1 MMDWTNK
8 LKNKMEGYTEQ
19 PSDSVWAGI
28 SAAAG
33 LTGDKRRAVPFWL
46 LAGSAIAAAAMFGAM
61 LFFNV
66 KEDVPVTMTA
76 EAAKVGQEPVVSAQV
91 VQDNDIT
98 SIPEAS
104 QARRF
109 VETEVRD
116 FRGAAVSGD
125 FSGEAA
131 GGVVSEAS
139 GEVVWEPTDEVI
151 GVTAAA
157 SENEGNI
164 ETETEES
171 IEPDDDGGRF
181 ADAWKWVL
189 AEPELQRTKRGGKLA
204 AGLSVN
210 GSSSASSLSSR
221 PTAAALGANP
231 LDCGV
236 SSADWVDRRVESA
249 AGVIVYNQP
258 EVTTEYSHKMPVKI
272 GASIRYD
279 FNKFLGIE
287 SGLTY
292 SFLSSDLKTGE
303 EGAVSSWSKGVQS
316 MHYLGI
322 PLNLSFNIFSSR
334 YFNAYVT
341 AGGLMEKCVRGSLK
355 TDEYLDGKYH
365 GSSSTTLKQKGLQ
378 WSVNGAAG
386 IQVNILP
393 QLGLY
398 MEPGVSHHFSNNSK
412 VRTIYSD
419 KPTDFSLS
427 FGLRYTFR

>member
-33 LTGDKRRAVPFWL
+33 LTGNKHRAVPLWL
-46 LAGSAIAAAAMFGAM
+46 LASSAIAAAALFGAM
-61 LFFNV
+61 LSFNA
-66 KEDVPVTMTA
+66 KEDVPATMTA
-76 EAAKVGQEPVVSAQV
+76 EAVKVGQEPVVSARV

-98 SIPEAS
+98 SVPEVS
-104 QARRF
+104 QARLY

-125 FSGEAA
+125 FSDEPSDEVA
-131 GGVVSEAS
+131 VEPF
-139 GEVVWEPTDEVI
+139 GEVV
-151 GVTAAA
+151 GVTADT
-157 SENEGNI
+157 SEKNEI
-164 ETETEES
+164 EGT
-171 IEPDDDGGRF
+171 IEPDTEEEMEPDEDGGRF
-181 ADAWKWVL
+181 ADEWKWVL

-210 GSSSASSLSSR
+210 GSGSASSLSSR
-221 PTAAALGANP
+221 PTAATLGANP

-236 SSADWVDRRVESA
+236 SSADWVDRRVESV

-258 EVTTEYSHKMPVKI
+258 VVTTEYSHKMPVKI

-303 EGAVSSWSKGVQS
+303 EGAVSGWSKGVQS

-365 GSSSTTLKQKGLQ
+365 GSSSTSLKQKGLQ

-398 MEPGVSHHFSNNSK
+398 MGPGVSHHFSNNSK

>member
-1 MMDWTNK
+1 MDWTNK
-8 LKNKMEGYTEQ
+8 LKDKMEGYTEQ

-33 LTGDKRRAVPFWL
+33 LTGNKRRAVPMWL

-61 LFFNV
+61 LIFNA
-66 KEDVPVTMTA
+66 KEDVPTTMTA
-76 EAAKVGQEPVVSAQV
+76 EAVKVGQEPVVSAQV

-98 SIPEAS
+98 SVPEVS
-104 QARRF
+104 QARHY
-109 VETEVRD
+109 VETEVKD
-116 FRGAAVSGD
+116 FRSAAVSDGESEESSNV
-125 FSGEAA
+125 FSGE
-131 GGVVSEAS
+131 SS
-139 GEVVWEPTDEVI
+139 GEVV
-151 GVTAAA
+151 GVTAAT
-157 SENEGNI
+157 SEKEEIEGNI
-164 ETETEES
+164 EPDTEED

-210 GSSSASSLSSR
+210 GSGSASSLSSR

-303 EGAVSSWSKGVQS
+303 ESAVSSWSKGVQS

-355 TDEYLDGKYH
+355 TNEYLDGKYH
-365 GSSSTTLKQKGLQ
+365 GSSSTALKQKGLQ

>member
-8 LKNKMEGYTEQ
+8 LKDKMEGYTEQ

-33 LTGDKRRAVPFWL
+33 LTGNKRRAVPLWL
-46 LAGSAIAAAAMFGAM
+46 LASSAIAAAALFGAM

-66 KEDVPVTMTA
+66 KEDIPATMTA
-76 EAAKVGQEPVVSAQV
+76 EAVKVGQEPVVSAQV

-98 SIPEAS
+98 SVPEVS
-104 QARRF
+104 QARRY

-125 FSGEAA
+125 FSDEPSDEVAGEPF
-131 GGVVSEAS
+131 
-139 GEVVWEPTDEVI
+139 GEVVGEPFGEVV

-164 ETETEES
+164 ETDMEES
-171 IEPDDDGGRF
+171 IEPDDNGGRF

-210 GSSSASSLSSR
+210 GSGSASSLSSR

-258 EVTTEYSHKMPVKI
+258 EVSTEYSHKMPVKI

-303 EGAVSSWSKGVQS
+303 EGTVSGWSKGVQS

-322 PLNLSFNIFSSR
+322 PLNLSFNIFTSR

-365 GSSSTTLKQKGLQ
+365 GSSSTALKQKGLQ

>member
-1 MMDWTNK
+1 MDWTNK
-8 LKNKMEGYTEQ
+8 LKDKMEGYTEQ

-28 SAAAG
+28 SAATG
-33 LTGDKRRAVPFWL
+33 LTGNKRRAVPFWL
-46 LAGSAIAAAAMFGAM
+46 LASSAIAAAALFGAM

-98 SIPEAS
+98 SVPEVS

-125 FSGEAA
+125 FSGEASDEVA
-131 GGVVSEAS
+131 GEPF
-139 GEVVWEPTDEVI
+139 GEVVW
-151 GVTAAA
+151 VTAET

-164 ETETEES
+164 ETDMEES
-171 IEPDDDGGRF
+171 IDPDDDGGRF
-181 ADAWKWVL
+181 ADAWKWEL

-210 GSSSASSLSSR
+210 GSGSASSLSSR

-378 WSVNGAAG
+378 WSANGAAG

>member
-1 MMDWTNK
+1 MDWTNK
-8 LKNKMEGYTEQ
+8 LKDKMEGYTEQ

-33 LTGDKRRAVPFWL
+33 LTGNKRRAVPLWI
-46 LAGSAIAAAAMFGAM
+46 LASSAIAAAALFGAM
-61 LFFNV
+61 LFFNA
-66 KEDVPVTMTA
+66 KEDVPATMTA
-76 EAAKVGQEPVVSAQV
+76 EAVQVGQEPVVSAQV

-98 SIPEAS
+98 SVPEVNY
-104 QARRF
+104 
-109 VETEVRD
+109 VEKEVRN
-116 FRGAAVSGD
+116 FRSVAMSDGESEESSNV
-125 FSGEAA
+125 FSGE
-131 GGVVSEAS
+131 SS
-139 GEVVWEPTDEVI
+139 GEVV
-151 GVTAAA
+151 GVTAAT
-157 SENEGNI
+157 SEKEEIEGNI
-164 ETETEES
+164 GPDMEED

-210 GSSSASSLSSR
+210 GSGSASSLSSR

-292 SFLSSDLKTGE
+292 SFLSSDLKTGK
-303 EGAVSSWSKGVQS
+303 EGAVSGWSKGVQS

-427 FGLRYTFR
+427 FGLRYTIR

>member
-1 MMDWTNK
+1 MDWTNK
-8 LKNKMEGYTEQ
+8 LKDKMEGYTEQ

-33 LTGDKRRAVPFWL
+33 LTGNKRRAVPLWL
-46 LAGSAIAAAAMFGAM
+46 LASSAVAAAALFGAM
-61 LFFNV
+61 LFFNI
-66 KEDVPVTMTA
+66 KEDIPATMTA
-76 EAAKVGQEPVVSAQV
+76 EAVKVGQEPVVSAQV

-98 SIPEAS
+98 SVPEVN

-116 FRGAAVSGD
+116 FRGAAVSGGEDGESSDD
-125 FSGEAA
+125 FSGE
-131 GGVVSEAS
+131 VS
-139 GEVVWEPTDEVI
+139 GEE
-151 GVTAAA
+151 GMVTAATG
-157 SENEGNI
+157 ENDEIEGNI
-164 ETETEES
+164 EPDTEKD
-171 IEPDDDGGRF
+171 IEPDEDSGRF

-189 AEPELQRTKRGGKLA
+189 AEPELQRTKHGGKLA

-210 GSSSASSLSSR
+210 GSGSASSLSSR

-279 FNKFLGIE
+279 FNRFLGIE

-292 SFLSSDLKTGE
+292 SFLSSDLKTGM
-303 EGAVSSWSKGVQS
+303 EGAVSGWSKGIQS

-365 GSSSTTLKQKGLQ
+365 GSSSTALKQKGLQ

>member
-33 LTGDKRRAVPFWL
+33 LTGNKRRAVPLWL
-46 LAGSAIAAAAMFGAM
+46 LASSAIAAAALFGAM
-61 LFFNV
+61 LIFNA
-66 KEDVPVTMTA
+66 KEDVPATMTA
-76 EAAKVGQEPVVSAQV
+76 EAVKVGQEPVASAQV
-91 VQDNDIT
+91 VKDNDIT
-98 SIPEAS
+98 SVPEVS
-104 QARRF
+104 QARHY
-109 VETEVRD
+109 VENEVRD
-116 FRGAAVSGD
+116 FRGVAMSDGEFEESSGD
-125 FSGEAA
+125 FSGEP
-131 GGVVSEAS
+131 SC
-139 GEVVWEPTDEVI
+139 EVV
-151 GVTAAA
+151 GVTAAT
-157 SENEGNI
+157 S
-164 ETETEES
+164 ETEGS
-171 IEPDDDGGRF
+171 IEPDMEEDIEQDDDGGRF

-210 GSSSASSLSSR
+210 GSGSASSLSSR

-258 EVTTEYSHKMPVKI
+258 EVSTEYSHKMPVKI

-365 GSSSTTLKQKGLQ
+365 GSSSSALRQKGLQ

-427 FGLRYTFR
+427 FGLRYTIR

>member
-33 LTGDKRRAVPFWL
+33 LTGNKHRAVPLWL
-46 LAGSAIAAAAMFGAM
+46 LASSAIAAAALFGAM
-61 LFFNV
+61 LIFNA
-66 KEDVPVTMTA
+66 KEDVPATMTA
-76 EAAKVGQEPVVSAQV
+76 EAVKVGQEPVVSARV

-98 SIPEAS
+98 SVPEVS
-104 QARRF
+104 QAGLY

-125 FSGEAA
+125 FSDEPSDEVA
-131 GGVVSEAS
+131 VEPF
-139 GEVVWEPTDEVI
+139 GEVVA
-151 GVTAAA
+151 VTADT
-157 SENEGNI
+157 SEKNEI
-164 ETETEES
+164 EGTIEHDTEED
-171 IEPDDDGGRF
+171 IEPDEDGGRF

-210 GSSSASSLSSR
+210 GSGSASSLSSR
-221 PTAAALGANP
+221 PTAATLGANP

-236 SSADWVDRRVESA
+236 SSADWVDRRVESV

-258 EVTTEYSHKMPVKI
+258 VVTTEYSHKMPVKI

-303 EGAVSSWSKGVQS
+303 EGAVSGWSKGVQS

-365 GSSSTTLKQKGLQ
+365 GSSSTSLKQKGLQ

-412 VRTIYSD
+412 LRTIYSD

>member
-1 MMDWTNK
+1 MDWTNK
-8 LKNKMEGYTEQ
+8 LKNKMEGYSEQ

-33 LTGDKRRAVPFWL
+33 LTGNKRRAVPLWL
-46 LAGSAIAAAAMFGAM
+46 LASSAVAAAALFGAM
-61 LFFNV
+61 LFFNI
-66 KEDVPVTMTA
+66 KEDIPATMTA
-76 EAAKVGQEPVVSAQV
+76 EAVQVGQEPVVSAQV

-98 SIPEAS
+98 SVPEVS
-104 QARRF
+104 QARHY

-116 FRGAAVSGD
+116 FRGVAVSGD
-125 FSGEAA
+125 FSDESAGDVVGEPS
-131 GGVVSEAS
+131 GGVV
-139 GEVVWEPTDEVI
+139 

-164 ETETEES
+164 ETDMEED
-171 IEPDDDGGRF
+171 IEPDEDGGRF

-210 GSSSASSLSSR
+210 GSGSASSLSSR

-292 SFLSSDLKTGE
+292 SFLSSDLKTGK
-303 EGAVSSWSKGVQS
+303 EGAVSGWSKGVQS

-365 GSSSTTLKQKGLQ
+365 GSSSTALKQKGLQ

-398 MEPGVSHHFSNNSK
+398 MEPGVSHHFNNNSK

>member
-1 MMDWTNK
+1 MDWTNK

-46 LAGSAIAAAAMFGAM
+46 LAGSAIAAAALFGAI

-76 EAAKVGQEPVVSAQV
+76 EAVKIGQEPVVSAQV

-98 SIPEAS
+98 SIPDAS

-125 FSGEAA
+125 FSGETS
-131 GGVVSEAS
+131 GDVVGEAS
-139 GEVVWEPTDEVI
+139 GDFSVEPTDEVV
-151 GVTAAA
+151 GVTAEA

-164 ETETEES
+164 ETDMEES

-210 GSSSASSLSSR
+210 SSGSASSLSSR

-365 GSSSTTLKQKGLQ
+365 GSSSTSLKQKGLQ

-398 MEPGVSHHFSNNSK
+398 MEPGVSHHFSNDSK

>member
-1 MMDWTNK
+1 MDWTNK

-28 SAAAG
+28 SAAAS

-46 LAGSAIAAAAMFGAM
+46 LAGSAIAAAALFGAM

-66 KEDVPVTMTA
+66 KEDVPATITA
-76 EAAKVGQEPVVSAQV
+76 EAVKVVQEPVVSAQV

-98 SIPEAS
+98 SVPEVS

-125 FSGEAA
+125 FSGEASVDVV
-131 GGVVSEAS
+131 GEVVGVPS
-139 GEVVWEPTDEVI
+139 GEVV
-151 GVTAAA
+151 GVTAEA

-164 ETETEES
+164 ETDMEES

-210 GSSSASSLSSR
+210 GSGSASSLSSR

>member
-1 MMDWTNK
+1 MDWTNK

-33 LTGDKRRAVPFWL
+33 LTGNKHRAVPLWL
-46 LAGSAIAAAAMFGAM
+46 LASSAIAAAGLFGAM
-61 LFFNV
+61 LIFNA
-66 KEDVPVTMTA
+66 KEDVPATMTA
-76 EAAKVGQEPVVSAQV
+76 EAVKVGQEPVVSAQV

-98 SIPEAS
+98 SVPEIS
-104 QARRF
+104 QVRRY

-125 FSGEAA
+125 FSGEP
-131 GGVVSEAS
+131 S
-139 GEVVWEPTDEVI
+139 GEVV
-151 GVTAAA
+151 GVTAET
-157 SENEGNI
+157 SEKNEIGGNI
-164 ETETEES
+164 EPDTEED
-171 IEPDDDGGRF
+171 IEPEDDGGRF

-189 AEPELQRTKRGGKLA
+189 AEPELQRTKHGGKLA

-210 GSSSASSLSSR
+210 GSGSASSLSSR

-303 EGAVSSWSKGVQS
+303 EGAVSGWSKGIQS

-334 YFNAYVT
+334 YFTAYVT

-365 GSSSTTLKQKGLQ
+365 GSSSITLKQKGLQ

>member
-1 MMDWTNK
+1 MDWTNK

-46 LAGSAIAAAAMFGAM
+46 LAGSAIAAAALFGAM

-66 KEDVPVTMTA
+66 KEEVPATMTA

-98 SIPEAS
+98 SIPKAS

-125 FSGEAA
+125 FSDEAA
-131 GGVVSEAS
+131 GDVVGEAS
-139 GEVVWEPTDEVI
+139 GEVV

-164 ETETEES
+164 EPDMEES

-210 GSSSASSLSSR
+210 GSGSASSLSSR

-398 MEPGVSHHFSNNSK
+398 MEPGVSHHFSNDSK

>member
-1 MMDWTNK
+1 MDWTNK
-8 LKNKMEGYTEQ
+8 LKDKMEGYTEQ

-33 LTGDKRRAVPFWL
+33 LTGNKRRAVPLWL
-46 LAGSAIAAAAMFGAM
+46 LASSTIAAAALFGAM
-61 LFFNV
+61 LIFNA
-66 KEDVPVTMTA
+66 KEDVPATMTA
-76 EAAKVGQEPVVSAQV
+76 EAVKVGQEPVVSAQV
-91 VQDNDIT
+91 VKDNDIT
-98 SIPEAS
+98 SVPEIS
-104 QARRF
+104 QVRRF

-116 FRGAAVSGD
+116 FRGATVSDDFSGESSGDVVGEPSGD
-125 FSGEAA
+125 FSG
-131 GGVVSEAS
+131 
-139 GEVVWEPTDEVI
+139 EPTDEVI

-164 ETETEES
+164 ETDMEES

-210 GSSSASSLSSR
+210 GSGSASSLSSR

-272 GASIRYD
+272 GTSIRYD

>member
-1 MMDWTNK
+1 MDWTNK

-33 LTGDKRRAVPFWL
+33 LTGNKHRAVPLWL
-46 LAGSAIAAAAMFGAM
+46 LASSAIAAAALFGAM
-61 LFFNV
+61 LIFNA
-66 KEDVPVTMTA
+66 KEDVPATMTA
-76 EAAKVGQEPVVSAQV
+76 EAVKVGQETVVSARV

-98 SIPEAS
+98 SVPEVS
-104 QARRF
+104 QARLY

-125 FSGEAA
+125 FSDEPSDEVA
-131 GGVVSEAS
+131 VEPF
-139 GEVVWEPTDEVI
+139 GEVV
-151 GVTAAA
+151 GVTADT
-157 SENEGNI
+157 SEKNEI
-164 ETETEES
+164 EVT
-171 IEPDDDGGRF
+171 IEPDTEEDIEPGEDGGRF

-210 GSSSASSLSSR
+210 GSGSASSLSSR
-221 PTAAALGANP
+221 PTAATLGANP

-236 SSADWVDRRVESA
+236 SSADWVDRRVESV

-258 EVTTEYSHKMPVKI
+258 VVTTEYSHKMPVKI

-303 EGAVSSWSKGVQS
+303 EGAVSGWSKGVQS

-365 GSSSTTLKQKGLQ
+365 GSSSTSLKQKGLQ

-412 VRTIYSD
+412 LRTIYSD

>member
-8 LKNKMEGYTEQ
+8 LKDKMEGYTEQ

-33 LTGDKRRAVPFWL
+33 LTGNKRRAVPLWL
-46 LAGSAIAAAAMFGAM
+46 LASSAVAAAALFGAM
-61 LFFNV
+61 LFFNI
-66 KEDVPVTMTA
+66 KEDIPATMTA
-76 EAAKVGQEPVVSAQV
+76 EAVKVGQEPVVSAQV

-98 SIPEAS
+98 SVPEVN

-125 FSGEAA
+125 FSGEPF
-131 GGVVSEAS
+131 
-139 GEVVWEPTDEVI
+139 GEVV
-151 GVTAAA
+151 GVTAET
-157 SENEGNI
+157 SEKNEIEGNI
-164 ETETEES
+164 EPYTEKD

-210 GSSSASSLSSR
+210 GSGSASSLSSR

-258 EVTTEYSHKMPVKI
+258 EVSTEYSHKMPVKI

-292 SFLSSDLKTGE
+292 SFLSSDLKTGK
-303 EGAVSSWSKGVQS
+303 EGAVSGWSKGVQS

-341 AGGLMEKCVRGSLK
+341 AGGLMERCVRGSLK

-365 GSSSTTLKQKGLQ
+365 GSSSTALKQKGLQ

-427 FGLRYTFR
+427 FGMRYTFR

>member
-1 MMDWTNK
+1 MDWTNK
-8 LKNKMEGYTEQ
+8 LKDKMEGYTEQ

-33 LTGDKRRAVPFWL
+33 LTGNKRRAVPLWL
-46 LAGSAIAAAAMFGAM
+46 LASSAVAAAALFGAM

-66 KEDVPVTMTA
+66 KEDVPATMTA
-76 EAAKVGQEPVVSAQV
+76 EAVKVGQEPVVSAQV

-98 SIPEAS
+98 SVPEVS
-104 QARRF
+104 QARRYM
-109 VETEVRD
+109 ETEVRD
-116 FRGAAVSGD
+116 FRGMAVSGD
-125 FSGEAA
+125 FSGEPS
-131 GGVVSEAS
+131 GDVVGEQS
-139 GEVVWEPTDEVI
+139 GDFSGEPTDEVI

-164 ETETEES
+164 ETDMEES

-210 GSSSASSLSSR
+210 GSGSASSLSSR

-292 SFLSSDLKTGE
+292 SFLSSDLKTGK
-303 EGAVSSWSKGVQS
+303 EGAVSGWSKGVQS

-365 GSSSTTLKQKGLQ
+365 GSSSTSLKQKGLQ

>member
-8 LKNKMEGYTEQ
+8 LKDKMEGYTEQ

-33 LTGDKRRAVPFWL
+33 LTGNKRRAVPLWL
-46 LAGSAIAAAAMFGAM
+46 LASSAVAAAGLFGAM

-66 KEDVPVTMTA
+66 KEDVPATMTA
-76 EAAKVGQEPVVSAQV
+76 EAVKVGQEPVVSAQV

-98 SIPEAS
+98 SVPEVS
-104 QARRF
+104 QTRHY

-116 FRGAAVSGD
+116 FRGVAVSGD
-125 FSGEAA
+125 FSGESSED
-131 GGVVSEAS
+131 VVGEPS
-139 GEVVWEPTDEVI
+139 GDFFGEPTDEVV
-151 GVTAAA
+151 GVTAEA

-164 ETETEES
+164 ETDIEES

-210 GSSSASSLSSR
+210 GSGSASSLSSR

-258 EVTTEYSHKMPVKI
+258 EVSTEYSHKMPVKI

-292 SFLSSDLKTGE
+292 SFLSSDLKTGK
-303 EGAVSSWSKGVQS
+303 EGAVSGWSKGIQS

-334 YFNAYVT
+334 YFNAYIT

-365 GSSSTTLKQKGLQ
+365 GSSSTALKQKGLQ

>member
-33 LTGDKRRAVPFWL
+33 LTGNKHRAVPLWL
-46 LAGSAIAAAAMFGAM
+46 LASSAIAAAALFGAM
-61 LFFNV
+61 LIFNA
-66 KEDVPVTMTA
+66 KEDVPATMTA
-76 EAAKVGQEPVVSAQV
+76 EAVKVGQEPVVSARV
-91 VQDNDIT
+91 VQDNDIK
-98 SIPEAS
+98 SVPEVS
-104 QARRF
+104 QAGLY

-116 FRGAAVSGD
+116 FRGTAVSGD
-125 FSGEAA
+125 FSDEPSDEVA
-131 GGVVSEAS
+131 VEPF
-139 GEVVWEPTDEVI
+139 GEVVEA
-151 GVTAAA
+151 TAET
-157 SENEGNI
+157 SEKNEI
-164 ETETEES
+164 EGT
-171 IEPDDDGGRF
+171 IEPDTEEDIEPDEDGGRF
-181 ADAWKWVL
+181 ADEWKWVL

-210 GSSSASSLSSR
+210 GSGSASSLSSR
-221 PTAAALGANP
+221 PTAATLGANP

-236 SSADWVDRRVESA
+236 SSADWVDRRVESV

-258 EVTTEYSHKMPVKI
+258 VVTTEYSHKMPVKI

-303 EGAVSSWSKGVQS
+303 EGAVSGWSKGVQS

-365 GSSSTTLKQKGLQ
+365 GSSSTSLKQKGLQ

>member
-33 LTGDKRRAVPFWL
+33 LTGNKHRAVPLWL
-46 LAGSAIAAAAMFGAM
+46 LASSAIAAAALFGAM
-61 LFFNV
+61 LIFNA
-66 KEDVPVTMTA
+66 KEDVPATMTA
-76 EAAKVGQEPVVSAQV
+76 EAVKVGQEPVVSARV

-98 SIPEAS
+98 SVPEVS
-104 QARRF
+104 QAGLY

-116 FRGAAVSGD
+116 FSGAAVSGD
-125 FSGEAA
+125 FSDEPSDEVA
-131 GGVVSEAS
+131 VEPF
-139 GEVVWEPTDEVI
+139 GEVV
-151 GVTAAA
+151 GVTGET
-157 SENEGNI
+157 SEKNEI
-164 ETETEES
+164 EGTIEHDTEED
-171 IEPDDDGGRF
+171 IEPDEDGGRF

-210 GSSSASSLSSR
+210 GSGSASSLSSR
-221 PTAAALGANP
+221 PTAATLGANP

-236 SSADWVDRRVESA
+236 SSADWVDRRVESV

-258 EVTTEYSHKMPVKI
+258 VVTTEYSHKMPVKI

-303 EGAVSSWSKGVQS
+303 EGAVSGWSKGVQS

-365 GSSSTTLKQKGLQ
+365 GSSSTSLKQKGLQ

-386 IQVNILP
+386 IQANILP

>member
-1 MMDWTNK
+1 MDWTNK

-46 LAGSAIAAAAMFGAM
+46 LAGSAIAAAALFGAM

-76 EAAKVGQEPVVSAQV
+76 EAVKVGQEPVVSAQV
-91 VQDNDIT
+91 VQDNDIA

-116 FRGAAVSGD
+116 FRGAAVSDD
-125 FSGEAA
+125 FSGELSED
-131 GGVVSEAS
+131 VVGEPS
-139 GEVVWEPTDEVI
+139 GEVVGEPTDEVI

-164 ETETEES
+164 ETDMEES

-181 ADAWKWVL
+181 ADAWKWEL

-210 GSSSASSLSSR
+210 GSGSASSLSSR

-322 PLNLSFNIFSSR
+322 PLNFSFNIFSSR

-341 AGGLMEKCVRGSLK
+341 AGGLMEKCVMGSLK

-365 GSSSTTLKQKGLQ
+365 GSSSTTLRQKGLQ

-427 FGLRYTFR
+427 FGLRYTFQ

>member
-33 LTGDKRRAVPFWL
+33 LTGNKHRAVPLWL
-46 LAGSAIAAAAMFGAM
+46 LASSAIAAAALFGAM
-61 LFFNV
+61 LIFNA
-66 KEDVPVTMTA
+66 KEDVPATMTA
-76 EAAKVGQEPVVSAQV
+76 EAVKVGQEPVVSARV

-98 SIPEAS
+98 SVPEVS
-104 QARRF
+104 QARLY

-116 FRGAAVSGD
+116 FSGAAVSGD
-125 FSGEAA
+125 FSDEPSDEVA
-131 GGVVSEAS
+131 VEPF
-139 GEVVWEPTDEVI
+139 GEVVA
-151 GVTAAA
+151 VTADT
-157 SENEGNI
+157 SEKNENEGTI
-164 ETETEES
+164 EHDTEED
-171 IEPDDDGGRF
+171 IEPDEDGGRF
-181 ADAWKWVL
+181 ADEWKWVL

-210 GSSSASSLSSR
+210 GSGSASSLSSR
-221 PTAAALGANP
+221 PTAATLGANP

-236 SSADWVDRRVESA
+236 SSADWVDRRVESV

-258 EVTTEYSHKMPVKI
+258 VVTTEYSHKMPVKI

-303 EGAVSSWSKGVQS
+303 EGAVSGWSKGVQS

-341 AGGLMEKCVRGSLK
+341 AGGIMEKCVRGSLK

-365 GSSSTTLKQKGLQ
+365 GSSSTSLKQKGLQ

>member
-1 MMDWTNK
+1 MDWTNK

-33 LTGDKRRAVPFWL
+33 LTGNKRRAVPLWL
-46 LAGSAIAAAAMFGAM
+46 LASSAIAAAALFGAM
-61 LFFNV
+61 LIFNA
-66 KEDVPVTMTA
+66 KEDVPATMTA
-76 EAAKVGQEPVVSAQV
+76 EAVKVGQEPVVSAQV

-98 SIPEAS
+98 SIPEVS

-125 FSGEAA
+125 FSGESADEVA
-131 GGVVSEAS
+131 GEPS
-139 GEVVWEPTDEVI
+139 GEVV
-151 GVTAAA
+151 GVTAET
-157 SENEGNI
+157 SDKDEIEGNI
-164 ETETEES
+164 EPE
-171 IEPDDDGGRF
+171 DDSGRF

-210 GSSSASSLSSR
+210 GSGSASSLSSR

-292 SFLSSDLKTGE
+292 SFLSSDLKTGK
-303 EGAVSSWSKGVQS
+303 EGAVSGWSKGIQS
-316 MHYLGI
+316 MNYLGI

>member
-1 MMDWTNK
+1 MDWTNK

-33 LTGDKRRAVPFWL
+33 LTENKRRAVPLWL
-46 LAGSAIAAAAMFGAM
+46 LASSAIAAAALFGAM
-61 LFFNV
+61 LIFNA
-66 KEDVPVTMTA
+66 KEDVPTTMTA
-76 EAAKVGQEPVVSAQV
+76 EAVKVGQEPVVSAQV
-91 VQDNDIT
+91 VQDNDIA

-116 FRGAAVSGD
+116 FRGAAVSGV
-125 FSGEAA
+125 FSGEPSDEVA
-131 GGVVSEAS
+131 GEPF
-139 GEVVWEPTDEVI
+139 GEVV
-151 GVTAAA
+151 GVTAET

-164 ETETEES
+164 ETDMEES

-210 GSSSASSLSSR
+210 GSGSASSLSSR

-303 EGAVSSWSKGVQS
+303 EGAVSSWSKGIQS

-365 GSSSTTLKQKGLQ
+365 GSSSTALKQKGLQ

>member
-33 LTGDKRRAVPFWL
+33 LTGNKHRAVPLWL
-46 LAGSAIAAAAMFGAM
+46 LASSAIAAAALFGAM
-61 LFFNV
+61 LIFNA
-66 KEDVPVTMTA
+66 KEDVPATMTA
-76 EAAKVGQEPVVSAQV
+76 EAVKVGQEPVVSARV

-98 SIPEAS
+98 SVPEVS
-104 QARRF
+104 QAGLY

-116 FRGAAVSGD
+116 FSGAAVSGD
-125 FSGEAA
+125 FSDEPSDEVA
-131 GGVVSEAS
+131 VEPF
-139 GEVVWEPTDEVI
+139 GEVVA
-151 GVTAAA
+151 VTADT
-157 SENEGNI
+157 SEKNEI
-164 ETETEES
+164 EVT
-171 IEPDDDGGRF
+171 IEPDTEEDIEPDEDGGRF

-210 GSSSASSLSSR
+210 GSGSASSLSSR
-221 PTAAALGANP
+221 PTAATLGANP

-236 SSADWVDRRVESA
+236 SSADWVDRRVESV

-258 EVTTEYSHKMPVKI
+258 VVTTEYSHKMPVKI

-303 EGAVSSWSKGVQS
+303 EGAVSGWSKGVQS

-365 GSSSTTLKQKGLQ
+365 GSSSTSLKQKGLQ

-398 MEPGVSHHFSNNSK
+398 MEPGVSHHISNNSK

>member
-1 MMDWTNK
+1 MDWTNK
-8 LKNKMEGYTEQ
+8 LKDKMEGYTEQ

-33 LTGDKRRAVPFWL
+33 LTVNKRRAVPLWL
-46 LAGSAIAAAAMFGAM
+46 LASSAIAAAALFGAM
-61 LFFNV
+61 LFFNI
-66 KEDVPVTMTA
+66 KEDIPATMTA
-76 EAAKVGQEPVVSAQV
+76 EAVKVGQEPVVSAQV
-91 VQDNDIT
+91 VKDNDIT
-98 SIPEAS
+98 SVPEVS
-104 QARRF
+104 QARRY
-109 VETEVRD
+109 VETEVKD
-116 FRGAAVSGD
+116 FRGVAVSGD
-125 FSGEAA
+125 FSGEPSDEIV
-131 GGVVSEAS
+131 GV
-139 GEVVWEPTDEVI
+139 TDE
-151 GVTAAA
+151 T
-157 SENEGNI
+157 SEKNEIEGNI
-164 ETETEES
+164 EPDTEED
-171 IEPDDDGGRF
+171 IEPDEDGGRF

-210 GSSSASSLSSR
+210 GSGSASSLSSR

-292 SFLSSDLKTGE
+292 SFLSSDLKTGK
-303 EGAVSSWSKGVQS
+303 EGAVSGWSKGVQS

-365 GSSSTTLKQKGLQ
+365 GSSSTALKQKGLQ

>member
-33 LTGDKRRAVPFWL
+33 LTGNKHRAVPLWL
-46 LAGSAIAAAAMFGAM
+46 LASSAIAAAALFGAM
-61 LFFNV
+61 LIFNA
-66 KEDVPVTMTA
+66 KEDVPATMTA
-76 EAAKVGQEPVVSAQV
+76 EAVKVGQEPVVSARV

-98 SIPEAS
+98 SVPEVS
-104 QARRF
+104 QAGLY

-125 FSGEAA
+125 FSDEPSDEVA
-131 GGVVSEAS
+131 VEPF
-139 GEVVWEPTDEVI
+139 GEVVA
-151 GVTAAA
+151 VTADT
-157 SENEGNI
+157 SEKNEI
-164 ETETEES
+164 EGTIEHDTEED
-171 IEPDDDGGRF
+171 IEPDEDGGRF

-210 GSSSASSLSSR
+210 GSGSASSLSSR
-221 PTAAALGANP
+221 PTAATLGANP

-236 SSADWVDRRVESA
+236 SSADWVDRRVESV

-258 EVTTEYSHKMPVKI
+258 VVTTEYSHKMPVKI

-303 EGAVSSWSKGVQS
+303 EGAVSGWSKGVQS

-365 GSSSTTLKQKGLQ
+365 GSSSTSLKQKGLQ

-386 IQVNILP
+386 IQANILP

>member
-1 MMDWTNK
+1 MDWTNK

-33 LTGDKRRAVPFWL
+33 LTGNKRRAVPLWL
-46 LAGSAIAAAAMFGAM
+46 LASSAIAAAALFGAM
-61 LFFNV
+61 LIFNA
-66 KEDVPVTMTA
+66 KEDVPATMTA
-76 EAAKVGQEPVVSAQV
+76 EAVKVGQELVVSARV

-98 SIPEAS
+98 SVPEVS
-104 QARRF
+104 QAGLY

-116 FRGAAVSGD
+116 FRGAAVSVD
-125 FSGEAA
+125 FSDEPSDEVA
-131 GGVVSEAS
+131 VEPF
-139 GEVVWEPTDEVI
+139 GEVV
-151 GVTAAA
+151 GVTAET
-157 SENEGNI
+157 SEKNEI
-164 ETETEES
+164 EGT
-171 IEPDDDGGRF
+171 IEPDTEEDIEPDEDGGRF
-181 ADAWKWVL
+181 ADEWKWVL
-189 AEPELQRTKRGGKLA
+189 AEPELQRTKRGGKFA

-210 GSSSASSLSSR
+210 GSGSASSLRSR
-221 PTAAALGANP
+221 PTAATLGANP

-236 SSADWVDRRVESA
+236 SSADWVDRRVESV

-258 EVTTEYSHKMPVKI
+258 VVTTEYSHKMPVKI

-303 EGAVSSWSKGVQS
+303 EGAVSGWSKGVQS

-365 GSSSTTLKQKGLQ
+365 GSSSTSLKQKGLQ

>member
-8 LKNKMEGYTEQ
+8 LKNKMEGYSEQ

-33 LTGDKRRAVPFWL
+33 LTGNKRRAVPLWL
-46 LAGSAIAAAAMFGAM
+46 LASSAVAAAALFGAM

-66 KEDVPVTMTA
+66 KEDVPATMTA
-76 EAAKVGQEPVVSAQV
+76 EAVKVGREPVVSAQV

-98 SIPEAS
+98 SVPEVS
-104 QARRF
+104 QARHY

-125 FSGEAA
+125 FSGEP
-131 GGVVSEAS
+131 S
-139 GEVVWEPTDEVI
+139 DEVA
-151 GVTAAA
+151 GVTAET
-157 SENEGNI
+157 SENDGNI
-164 ETETEES
+164 ETDMEES

-210 GSSSASSLSSR
+210 GSGSASSLSSR

-279 FNKFLGIE
+279 FNRFLGIE

-292 SFLSSDLKTGE
+292 SFLSSDLKTGK
-303 EGAVSSWSKGVQS
+303 EGAVSGWSKGVQS

-365 GSSSTTLKQKGLQ
+365 GSSSTSLKQKGLQ

>member
-46 LAGSAIAAAAMFGAM
+46 LASSAIAAAALFGAM

-91 VQDNDIT
+91 VQGNDIT

-104 QARRF
+104 QASRY

-116 FRGAAVSGD
+116 FRGAAVSDD
-125 FSGEAA
+125 FSGESS
-131 GGVVSEAS
+131 GDVVSEAS
-139 GEVVWEPTDEVI
+139 GDFSGEPTDEVV

-164 ETETEES
+164 ETDMEDS
-171 IEPDDDGGRF
+171 IEPDDDGGKF

-210 GSSSASSLSSR
+210 GSGSASSLSSR

>member
-1 MMDWTNK
+1 MDWTNK
-8 LKNKMEGYTEQ
+8 LKDKMEGYTEQ
-19 PSDSVWAGI
+19 PSDSVWVGI

-33 LTGDKRRAVPFWL
+33 LTGNKRRAVPLWL
-46 LAGSAIAAAAMFGAM
+46 LASSAIAAAGLFGAM
-61 LFFNV
+61 LIFNA
-66 KEDVPVTMTA
+66 KEDVPATMTA
-76 EAAKVGQEPVVSAQV
+76 EAVQVGQEPVVSAQV

-98 SIPEAS
+98 SVPEVS

-109 VETEVRD
+109 VETEVRN
-116 FRGAAVSGD
+116 FRGAAGADGFSGESSGDVVGEASGD
-125 FSGEAA
+125 FSG
-131 GGVVSEAS
+131 
-139 GEVVWEPTDEVI
+139 EPTDEVI

-157 SENEGNI
+157 SEKKGNI
-164 ETETEES
+164 ETDMEES

-210 GSSSASSLSSR
+210 GSGSASSLSSR

-365 GSSSTTLKQKGLQ
+365 GSSSTALKQKGLQ

>member
-8 LKNKMEGYTEQ
+8 LKDKMEGYTEQ
-19 PSDSVWAGI
+19 PSDSVWSGI

-33 LTGDKRRAVPFWL
+33 LTGNKRRAVPLWL
-46 LAGSAIAAAAMFGAM
+46 LASSAIAAAALFGAM
-61 LFFNV
+61 LIFNA
-66 KEDVPVTMTA
+66 KEDVPATMTA
-76 EAAKVGQEPVVSAQV
+76 EAVKVGQEPVVSAQV
-91 VQDNDIT
+91 VQDNDIA
-98 SIPEAS
+98 SIPETS
-104 QARRF
+104 QVRRY
-109 VETEVRD
+109 VETEESSV
-116 FRGAAVSGD
+116 D
-125 FSGEAA
+125 FSGEP
-131 GGVVSEAS
+131 S
-139 GEVVWEPTDEVI
+139 GEVV
-151 GVTAAA
+151 GVTAAT
-157 SENEGNI
+157 SEKGEIEGSI
-164 ETETEES
+164 EPDMEED

-210 GSSSASSLSSR
+210 GSGSASSLSSR

-292 SFLSSDLKTGE
+292 SFLSSDLKTGD

-365 GSSSTTLKQKGLQ
+365 GSSSTALKQKGLQ

>member
-1 MMDWTNK
+1 MDWTNK
-8 LKNKMEGYTEQ
+8 LKDKMKGYTEQ

-33 LTGDKRRAVPFWL
+33 LTGNKRRAVPLWL
-46 LAGSAIAAAAMFGAM
+46 LASSSIAAAALFGAM

-66 KEDVPVTMTA
+66 KEDIPATMTA
-76 EAAKVGQEPVVSAQV
+76 EAMQVGQEPVVSAQV

-98 SIPEAS
+98 SVPEVS
-104 QARRF
+104 QARHY
-109 VETEVRD
+109 VETEVKD
-116 FRGAAVSGD
+116 FRGAVVSED
-125 FSGEAA
+125 FSGESADEVA
-131 GGVVSEAS
+131 GEPF
-139 GEVVWEPTDEVI
+139 GEVV
-151 GVTAAA
+151 GVTAET

-164 ETETEES
+164 ETDMEES

-210 GSSSASSLSSR
+210 GSGSASSLSSR

-292 SFLSSDLKTGE
+292 SFLSSDLKTGK
-303 EGAVSSWSKGVQS
+303 EGAVSGWSKGVQS

-365 GSSSTTLKQKGLQ
+365 GSSSTSLKQKGLQ

>member
-46 LAGSAIAAAAMFGAM
+46 LAGSAIAAAALFGAM

-76 EAAKVGQEPVVSAQV
+76 EAVKVGQEPVVSAQV

-104 QARRF
+104 QARHF

-125 FSGEAA
+125 FSGESS
-131 GGVVSEAS
+131 GDVVGEPS
-139 GEVVWEPTDEVI
+139 GEVV
-151 GVTAAA
+151 GVTAEA

-164 ETETEES
+164 ETDMEES

-210 GSSSASSLSSR
+210 GSGSASSLSSR

-322 PLNLSFNIFSSR
+322 PLNLSFNIFPSR

-365 GSSSTTLKQKGLQ
+365 GSSSTTLRQKGLQ

>member
-33 LTGDKRRAVPFWL
+33 LTGNKHRAVPLWL
-46 LAGSAIAAAAMFGAM
+46 LASSAIAAAALFGAM
-61 LFFNV
+61 LIFNA
-66 KEDVPVTMTA
+66 KEDVPATMTA
-76 EAAKVGQEPVVSAQV
+76 EAVKVVQEPVVSARV

-98 SIPEAS
+98 SVPEIS
-104 QARRF
+104 QAGLY

-125 FSGEAA
+125 FSDEPSDEVA
-131 GGVVSEAS
+131 VEPF
-139 GEVVWEPTDEVI
+139 GEVV
-151 GVTAAA
+151 GVTAET
-157 SENEGNI
+157 SEKNEI
-164 ETETEES
+164 EGT
-171 IEPDDDGGRF
+171 IEPDTEEDIEPDEDGGRF
-181 ADAWKWVL
+181 ADEWKWVL

-210 GSSSASSLSSR
+210 GSGSASSLSSR
-221 PTAAALGANP
+221 PTAATLGANP

-236 SSADWVDRRVESA
+236 SSADWVDRRVESV

-258 EVTTEYSHKMPVKI
+258 VVTTEYSHKMPVKI
-272 GASIRYD
+272 GASIKYD

-303 EGAVSSWSKGVQS
+303 EGAVSGWSKGVQS

-365 GSSSTTLKQKGLQ
+365 GSSSTSLRQKGLQ

>member
-1 MMDWTNK
+1 MDWTNK
-8 LKNKMEGYTEQ
+8 LKDKMEGYTEQ

-33 LTGDKRRAVPFWL
+33 LTGNKRRAVPLWL
-46 LAGSAIAAAAMFGAM
+46 LASSAVAAAALFGAM

-66 KEDVPVTMTA
+66 KEDVPATMTA
-76 EAAKVGQEPVVSAQV
+76 EAVKVGQEPVVSAQV

-98 SIPEAS
+98 SVPEVS
-104 QARRF
+104 QARHY

-116 FRGAAVSGD
+116 FRGMAVSGD
-125 FSGEAA
+125 FSGESADEIV
-131 GGVVSEAS
+131 GEPS
-139 GEVVWEPTDEVI
+139 GEVV
-151 GVTAAA
+151 GVTAET

-164 ETETEES
+164 ETDMEES

-210 GSSSASSLSSR
+210 GSGSASSLSSR

-292 SFLSSDLKTGE
+292 SFLSSDLKTGK
-303 EGAVSSWSKGVQS
+303 EGAVSGWSKGVQS

-355 TDEYLDGKYH
+355 ADEYLDGKYH

>member
-1 MMDWTNK
+1 MDWTNK
-8 LKNKMEGYTEQ
+8 LKDKMEGYTEQ

-33 LTGDKRRAVPFWL
+33 LTGNKRRAVPLWL
-46 LAGSAIAAAAMFGAM
+46 LASSAVAAAALFGAM
-61 LFFNV
+61 LIFNA
-66 KEDVPVTMTA
+66 KEDVPATMTA
-76 EAAKVGQEPVVSAQV
+76 EAVKVGQEPVVSAQV

-98 SIPEAS
+98 SVPEVS
-104 QARRF
+104 QVRHY

-116 FRGAAVSGD
+116 FRGVAVSGD
-125 FSGEAA
+125 FSDEP
-131 GGVVSEAS
+131 SDDFS
-139 GEVVWEPTDEVI
+139 GEPFDEVVGVF
-151 GVTAAA
+151 GVTA
-157 SENEGNI
+157 ETCEKNEIEGNI
-164 ETETEES
+164 EPE
-171 IEPDDDGGRF
+171 DDGGRF

-210 GSSSASSLSSR
+210 GSGSASSLSSR

-258 EVTTEYSHKMPVKI
+258 EVSTEYSHKMPVKI

-292 SFLSSDLKTGE
+292 SFLSSDLKTGK
-303 EGAVSSWSKGVQS
+303 EGAVSGWSKGVQS

-365 GSSSTTLKQKGLQ
+365 GSSSTALKQKGLQ

>member
-1 MMDWTNK
+1 
-8 LKNKMEGYTEQ
+8 MEGYTEQ

-33 LTGDKRRAVPFWL
+33 LTGNKRRAVPLWL
-46 LAGSAIAAAAMFGAM
+46 LASSAIAAAALFGAM

-66 KEDVPVTMTA
+66 KEDVPATMTA
-76 EAAKVGQEPVVSAQV
+76 EAVKVGQEPVVSAQV

-98 SIPEAS
+98 SVPEVS
-104 QARRF
+104 QARRY

-116 FRGAAVSGD
+116 FRGMAVSGD
-125 FSGEAA
+125 FSDESAGEVA
-131 GGVVSEAS
+131 GEPS
-139 GEVVWEPTDEVI
+139 GEVV
-151 GVTAAA
+151 GVTAET

-164 ETETEES
+164 ETDMEES

-210 GSSSASSLSSR
+210 GSGSASSLSSR

-279 FNKFLGIE
+279 FNRFLGIE

-292 SFLSSDLKTGE
+292 SFLSSDLKTGK
-303 EGAVSSWSKGVQS
+303 EGAVSGWSKGVQS

-365 GSSSTTLKQKGLQ
+365 GSSSTALKQKGLQ